1 MLYIANSTRQNF
13 RFHFRIPE
21 NNKAMT
27 LEIPSGQQREVG
39 KDWNEA
45 QYEACISQL
54 ERYGAR
60 KAEEAHGALRNF
72 NSGILYSHK
81 IIKSDEIVYGNEQH
95 LDAAQDRS
103 VTQATRT
110 ALAADQNHRDKRT
123 KKRKAKSV
131 TTEVLK
137 HGDPRKGED
146 EGLMS
151 VTVSDDGA
159 RDAKLPV

>member
-1 MLYIANSTRQNF
+1 MLYIANATRQNF

-21 NNKAMT
+21 NDKAMI

-39 KDWNEA
+39 KGWTDESY
-45 QYEACISQL
+45 QACVSQL
-54 ERYGAR
+54 EKYGAR

-81 IIKSDEIVYGNEQH
+81 IIKEDEIVYGNEQH
-95 LDAAQDRS
+95 LDSAQDRS

-110 ALAADQNHRDKRT
+110 ALAADHNHRDKRT
-123 KKRKAKSV
+123 RKRKAKSV

-151 VTVSDDGA
+151 ITVSEDGA
-159 RDAKLPV
+159 RDEKLPI